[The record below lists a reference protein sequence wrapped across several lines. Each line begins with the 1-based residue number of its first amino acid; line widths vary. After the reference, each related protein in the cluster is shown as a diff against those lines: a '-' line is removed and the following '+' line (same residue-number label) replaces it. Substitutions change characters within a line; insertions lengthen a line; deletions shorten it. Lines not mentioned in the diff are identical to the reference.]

1 MARSSSVGCR
11 VVSAGSA
18 RQRFR
23 RILLALIAAWT
34 LAGTAQS
41 EESDYH
47 SRFHALC
54 GRCHEHSGPFARD
67 RLAIVDGVLVGRA
80 TNRPVERFLR
90 RHPGGLSAADITLFR
105 DVMQRQVEAGSL
117 FQDKCAICHGRA
129 VELAAA
135 NLAVADGVLR
145 IRYSG
150 DAVRDYLTGHGR
162 LNNREIDIVHRALRE
177 ITEGR

>member
-1 MARSSSVGCR
+1 M
-11 VVSAGSA
+11 
-18 RQRFR
+18 RFR
-23 RILLALIAAWT
+23 RFLLALIAAFT

-41 EESDYH
+41 DETDYH

-67 RLAIVDGVLVGRA
+67 RLAVVDGELVGRA
-80 TNRPVERFLR
+80 TGRPIESFLR
-90 RHPGGLSAADITLFR
+90 RHPGGLTAADIALFGS
-105 DVMQRQVEAGSL
+105 VMQRQVEAGSL

-135 NLAVADGVLR
+135 HLGISNGVLR

-150 DAVRDYLTGHGR
+150 DAVRDFLAVHGR
-162 LNNREIDIVHRALRE
+162 LNDREVEIVHRALYE